1 MDCITKL
8 YMNIHADGW
17 SSDEVFR
24 SMRRNCESYKKV
36 SVELQ
41 KLKQKCES
49 YKKVS
54 VELQKLKQKC
64 ESLQKELDTVK
75 KENESLKKE
84 VGRGYSVLK
93 SWNDYI
99 LHVCRDGQQ
108 RTAREI
114 FNAIELMDI
123 RPWSSD
129 AKTPYST
136 CGSTCLDL
144 FNKNKLYKTNDT
156 PLKYFILLP

>member
-1 MDCITKL
+1 
-8 YMNIHADGW
+8 MNIHADGW

-24 SMRRNCESYKKV
+24 SMRRN
-36 SVELQ
+36 
-41 KLKQKCES
+41 CES

-84 VGRGYSVLK
+84 VGRGSSLLK

-114 FNAIELMDI
+114 FNVIELMDI
-123 RPWSSD
+123 RPWTHD
-129 AKTPYST
+129 AKTPEAT
-136 CGSTCLDL
+136 CSARCGDL
-144 FNKNKLYKTNDT
+144 FNRNKLCKTNDT

>member
-41 KLKQKCES
+41 KLKQKF
-49 YKKVS
+49 
-54 VELQKLKQKC
+54 
-64 ESLQKELDTVK
+64 ESLQKELDIVK

-84 VGRGYSVLK
+84 VGRGSSLLK

-108 RTAREI
+108 RTTREI

-129 AKTPYST
+129 AKTPEAT
-136 CGSTCLDL
+136 CSARCGDL
-144 FNKNKLYKTNDT
+144 FKHTKLYKTNDT